1 MTTDHDALH
10 LVAGGTVQQ
19 SGIDVLDDESRRVL
33 GARLRELDAELD
45 ECDRPA
51 LRQEREAIASY
62 LAGGI
67 GLAGRART
75 TGSDAE
81 RARVTVRKA
90 IVAALARI
98 AETDPQLGRH
108 LRNRVRTG
116 LRCRYETDPD
126 HPVRWILR

>member
-1 MTTDHDALH
+1 M
-10 LVAGGTVQQ
+10 
-19 SGIDVLDDESRRVL
+19 LDDESRRVL